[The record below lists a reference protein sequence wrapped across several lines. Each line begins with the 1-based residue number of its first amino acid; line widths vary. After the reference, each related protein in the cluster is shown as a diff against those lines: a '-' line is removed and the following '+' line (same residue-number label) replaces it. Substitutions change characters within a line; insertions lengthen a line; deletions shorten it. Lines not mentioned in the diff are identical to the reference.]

1 MEDTVVP
8 IAVCGSLES
17 FLIGQN
23 VLQGRVHRRLA
34 ELTTN
39 DAVTTH
45 RASLVGGDAILL
57 VLTTLHRV
65 EDAFDLVIW
74 PN

>member
-8 IAVCGSLES
+8 IAVCSSLES

-34 ELTTN
+34 ELATN

-45 RASLVGGDAILL
+45 RARVGGGAILL
-57 VLTTLHRV
+57 VLTTLHSV